1 MITTSIAI
9 HNDLVAGIEGIFAR
23 LRRESR
29 DSPIQ
34 LEVIEAKRI
43 QIEIAM
49 LWMLHI
55 KITKRARPSRE
66 ASVKALRPLGIYY
79 ASLYELCRQ
88 RVGES
93 APALFLECLEDLIL
107 SEGVGAEKPGK
118 AGYTKAQRNALA
130 FLADEIA
137 SLDTIARDQSPFG
150 WLMQQSAWNAD
161 QHDAW
166 GLQFWHSAQRRRW
179 AENAT
184 PFLNAWAVWL
194 RHAEREKGLA
204 VTDAS
209 GDRLVFLMR
218 GGSKKT
224 SFAKTDF

>member
-29 DSPIQ
+29 DSSIQ

-55 KITKRARPSRE
+55 KITKRASPSRK

-88 RVGES
+88 RVGAS
-93 APALFLECLEDLIL
+93 APALFLECLDDLIL
-107 SEGVGAEKPGK
+107 RKDTGTESPGK
-118 AGYTKAQRNALA
+118 VGHIKAKRNALA

-137 SLDTIARDQSPFG
+137 SLDTITRDQSPFL
-150 WLMQQSAWNAD
+150 WLMQESAWNAE

-166 GLQFWHSAQRRRW
+166 GVQFWHSSQRRRW

-194 RHAEREKGLA
+194 RHADRDKRLA
-204 VTDAS
+204 VADAS
-209 GDRLVFLMR
+209 GDRLMFRAR
-218 GGSKKT
+218 GGGKKIV
-224 SFAKTDF
+224 FAKN